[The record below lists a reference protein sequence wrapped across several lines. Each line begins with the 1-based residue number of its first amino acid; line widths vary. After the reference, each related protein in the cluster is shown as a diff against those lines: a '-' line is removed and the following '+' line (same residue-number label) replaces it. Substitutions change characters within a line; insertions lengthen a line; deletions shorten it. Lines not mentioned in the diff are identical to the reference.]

1 MNAATARGATARQA
15 DSRAATVRRL
25 YFYIV
30 ALISATAALAAFD
43 GLVDVLADSWLG
55 GAGLFVLAGPFA
67 RTGISWSAAVL
78 IVATPIFLIHWGL
91 IQGSCADPGERAAAM
106 RKFFLYAASAIALG
120 YSLTRGWQLLG
131 GLARLALGEPPASNR
146 LLPESWIHYTVVALA
161 AGLLYLFW
169 QRTAR
174 RDGDFG
180 FERGVAG
187 TWRRLF
193 QGALGVAGLVLLVFG
208 SAWLLDALGQLLINR
223 FSPTVGRAWF
233 AVEAGDGL
241 ALMIVGAAMVRHNW
255 WNWQAIVAARPDEA
269 DSPVRRLY
277 FYVAVI
283 AGALA
288 TLVPAATVLRELL
301 LRAFGVGGG
310 GAMDLVSRMVEP
322 LAFVPGGLAV
332 WLWHWGRLQ
341 REEERYGAGPGAA
354 QIRRIYY
361 YAVSATGLAL
371 LWIGAN
377 NVVQVLLDLAFT
389 TDALKLSELWQ
400 RPLANGLSLL
410 AVGAPVWALHWRA
423 VQRVAR
429 EGSPAGSAERGAL
442 PRRIYLYGVALVGAL
457 LILFYLGQVVYRVLL
472 WVLGDRS
479 FEAFSVVLVEDL
491 ARSVIAAVLWL
502 LHVLALRADGRLGA
516 EAEFDLRQRRARLE
530 ARVGRLEQDLAEAR
544 RELAELD
551 ESVTSF
557 Q

>member
-1 MNAATARGATARQA
+1 
-15 DSRAATVRRL
+15 
-25 YFYIV
+25 
-30 ALISATAALAAFD
+30 
-43 GLVDVLADSWLG
+43 
-55 GAGLFVLAGPFA
+55 
-67 RTGISWSAAVL
+67 
-78 IVATPIFLIHWGL
+78 
-91 IQGSCADPGERAAAM
+91 M
-106 RKFFLYAASAIALG
+106 RKFFLYAASAVALG

-131 GLARLALGEPPASNR
+131 GLARLALGEPPASSR
-146 LLPESWIHYTVVALA
+146 LLPESWVHFTVVALA
-161 AGLLYLFW
+161 AGLLYLYW
-169 QRTAR
+169 QYTAR

-180 FERGVAG
+180 AERGVAG

-193 QGALGVAGLVLLVFG
+193 QGALGVVGLVLLIFG
-208 SAWLLDALGQLLINR
+208 SAWLLDALGQLLVNR
-223 FSPTVGRAWF
+223 FSPSVGQAWF

-241 ALMIVGAAMVRHNW
+241 ALVIIGAAMVRHNW
-255 WNWQAIVAARPDEA
+255 WNWQTIVAEHPAEA
-269 DSPVRRLY
+269 DSSVRRLY

-310 GAMDLVSRMVEP
+310 GAIDLISRTIEP

-341 REEERYGAGPGAA
+341 REEARYGAGPGAA

-389 TDALKLSELWQ
+389 TDVLKLSELWQ
-400 RPLANGLSLL
+400 QPLATGLSLL

-429 EGSPAGSAERGAL
+429 EDSLAGSAERGAL

-479 FEAFSVVLVEDL
+479 VETFSIQMVEDL
-491 ARSVIAAVLWL
+491 ARSIIAAVLWL

-516 EAEFDLRQRRARLE
+516 ETAVDDEQRRARLA
-530 ARVGRLEQDLAEAR
+530 ARITKLEQELAEAR
-544 RELAELD
+544 RELAELG
-551 ESVTSF
+551 ETGE
-557 Q
+557 